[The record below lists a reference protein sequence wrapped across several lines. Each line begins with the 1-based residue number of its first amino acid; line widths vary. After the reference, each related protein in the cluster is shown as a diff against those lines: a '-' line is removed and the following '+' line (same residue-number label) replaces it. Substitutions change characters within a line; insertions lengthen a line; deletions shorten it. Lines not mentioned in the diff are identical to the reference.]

1 MEYLHLKSSQS
12 DRPEPLKNW
21 LIEKFFTSHLK
32 GVYFLRLDWFLRTA
46 LFHLSGSNAQR
57 YEFPAPSNLVRRAKN
72 WFGYGSK
79 PWHHDLQ
86 PPEMGL
92 MGHPS
97 PPCWSQRS
105 VHVGGDRPV
114 RRWDFGEGSSLGRS
128 VGVPGPQSW
137 WSGKCLA
144 TSIGEND
151 VEPATGVWQGICCT
165 SKVYRYI

>member
-21 LIEKFFTSHLK
+21 LIEKFFA

-86 PPEMGL
+86 PPEMGR

-97 PPCWSQRS
+97 PSVLKPAKCPCWRRQTCTTMRFWWRVVVGAVCRS
-105 VHVGGDRPV
+105 SRTPELVVWVVFSHLYWRKRCGTSNWG
-114 RRWDFGEGSSLGRS
+114 
-128 VGVPGPQSW
+128 
-137 WSGKCLA
+137 LA
-144 TSIGEND
+144 GHLL
-151 VEPATGVWQGICCT
+151 
-165 SKVYRYI
+165 YI